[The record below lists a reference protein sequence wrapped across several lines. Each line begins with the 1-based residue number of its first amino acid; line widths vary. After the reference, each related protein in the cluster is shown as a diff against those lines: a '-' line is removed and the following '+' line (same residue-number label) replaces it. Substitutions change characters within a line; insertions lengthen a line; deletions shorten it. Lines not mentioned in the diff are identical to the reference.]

1 MSRRVFIRG
10 TGTVLLRD
18 PGDVLR
24 LAPRLAEAAAPIEL
38 RGHRVRLVHRIEEV
52 AFLAAA
58 EALAGGGRPFPVGE
72 AGMGIVLG
80 IDEGI
85 DDIKADHWCAVLAE
99 GPLGASPLHFPFTA
113 PNAVT
118 AQLTIFLDL
127 RGETATVCGGT
138 LSGAEAIGLAAASV
152 RDGRC
157 DTMLAG
163 GATSIGH
170 TLARGIES
178 ACGGHAGEPRDGA
191 GILLLDAD
199 GMGGAAAGE
208 ILGYGEGRGG
218 GRVAAAVSRCLA
230 EAKTG
235 PGPLSEAVCAG
246 GDPREIEAG
255 VREAGFE
262 GRFSRA
268 SSADMHSAAFS
279 LAVVGALR
287 EPEAAGGPLLVVGTD
302 CLGGAA
308 SLLVRRGCI
317 DEMSRM

>member
-1 MSRRVFIRG
+1 MNRRVFVRG
-10 TGTVLLRD
+10 TGTVLVRD
-18 PGDVLR
+18 AGDVLG
-24 LAPRLAEAAAPIEL
+24 LAPRLAEAASPIEL

-72 AGMGIVLG
+72 TGTGIILG

-85 DDIKADHWCAVLAE
+85 DDIKADHWRAVLAE

-127 RGETATVCGGT
+127 RGETATVCGGA

-152 RDGRC
+152 RDGRF
-157 DTMLAG
+157 DSMLAG
-163 GATSIGH
+163 GATSIGKK
-170 TLARGIES
+170 LVRGIES
-178 ACGGHAGEPRDGA
+178 ACGRHAGEPRDGA
-191 GILLLDAD
+191 GILLLDAEGVD
-199 GMGGAAAGE
+199 GAAAGE
-208 ILGYGEGRGG
+208 ILGYGEGRGA

-235 PGPLSEAVCAG
+235 PGSLSEVFCAG
-246 GDPREIEAG
+246 GDPREIVAG
-255 VREAGFE
+255 VRQTGFQ

-268 SSADMHSAAFS
+268 SSADMHSAAFP
-279 LAVVGALR
+279 LAVAGALR
-287 EPEAAGGPLLVVGTD
+287 EPEAAEGEFLVVAAD

-308 SLLVRRGCI
+308 SLLVRRGI
-317 DEMSRM
+317 LEEKGRM